1 MPFRQIQTAGIA
13 DNAVNSAKIGTDV
26 IVADDLANN
35 SVTVAE
41 LANDAVTTAKIADAS
56 VTAAKLAAG
65 AAVPDQTGHSGQFL
79 TTDGTTAD
87 WASVDGAKEGVFW
100 ENDRTLSNSY
110 SIPDGKSAV
119 TAGPVTL
126 GAGVTVSLGASSRWV
141 VV

>member
-100 ENDRTLSNSY
+100 ENDQTLSNSY

>member
-1 MPFRQIQTAGIA
+1 MPFRQIQTAAIA
-13 DNAVNSAKIGTDV
+13 DNAVNSAKIGVDV
-26 IVADDLANN
+26 IVADDLASN

-65 AAVPDQTGHSGQFL
+65 AAVPDQSGHAGQFL

-100 ENDRTLSNSY
+100 ENNQTLSASY
-110 SIPDGKSAV
+110 SIPANKSAV

-126 GAGVTVSLGASSRWV
+126 GANVTVTLGTNSRWV